1 MSGLSVPDML
11 LCARFKTV
19 KRGEYHRLLSI
30 LLNWLWSRSK
40 VIRESCLMDPL
51 IVPVNLV
58 EGKTRQY
65 KFSVVSENQHL
76 LPGSSNLYCKLLAM
90 QQCADSNATTDH

>member
-1 MSGLSVPDML
+1 
-11 LCARFKTV
+11 
-19 KRGEYHRLLSI
+19 
-30 LLNWLWSRSK
+30 
-40 VIRESCLMDPL
+40 MDPL